1 MTVPNSPDKSDAF
14 SHGAG
19 KFSNAGGAYVP
30 ASTRSDGAR
39 GGPSRTKHANH
50 HDVRGTSSKP
60 GDARPAPS
68 RHGAPQRERPRREQ
82 KPGRSRRPFSSR
94 PARPPRGK
102 QRVEHHAPARG
113 SRPIPAT
120 IAPPPEG
127 TIRIIPLGGVEE
139 IGRNMTAVEF
149 NNDIFVLDAGFAF
162 SEEDTPGID
171 YILPNT
177 GYLEERRDKIRGL
190 LISHGHLDHI
200 GGIPYIIDRIGNP
213 MIYTRRLT
221 GKMIAKRQEEFS
233 GDTPVKIRE
242 VEKDEVIKL
251 GAATIRFFG
260 VTHTVPDSMG
270 IIIETPYGD
279 VVFTGDIK
287 LNHDNGEPSEEEK
300 REFGI
305 FKGRNVLALLMDS
318 TNVWQPGWSIPEIN
332 VYRTLEK
339 IIKDSKGRLIIAM
352 FASHLERLIR
362 VVKFAEDYGKKVV
375 IDGRSMRTN
384 IEIARELGLI
394 KYKDD
399 TVVAVE
405 NMNQYPPER
414 LIILATG
421 AQGDE
426 FASLARIG
434 NKSHKFIRLQP
445 TDTVVLSS
453 SVIPG
458 NERAVQ
464 KLKDNLS
471 RQGAHII
478 TYHASDVHASGHG
491 NREEAAWI
499 HSQIKPKFFIPVH
512 GYHYMLRVHADLAV
526 EMGVRP
532 ENICIPD
539 NSSLI
544 DIVKGEKIM
553 KHSVKAPAELRV
565 VEGHTVS
572 ELSDVLMRDRK
583 ALGQEGFCVVVATV
597 DRRTGKLHKSP
608 DIISRGFVYLRDN
621 KDLMDQTR
629 LIIRKSVET
638 SLKNPRSADLDIAR
652 DDLAEAVARFLLQ
665 RTMKRPIVIPV
676 IVSI

>member
-1 MTVPNSPDKSDAF
+1 
-14 SHGAG
+14 
-19 KFSNAGGAYVP
+19 
-30 ASTRSDGAR
+30 
-39 GGPSRTKHANH
+39 
-50 HDVRGTSSKP
+50 
-60 GDARPAPS
+60 
-68 RHGAPQRERPRREQ
+68 
-82 KPGRSRRPFSSR
+82 
-94 PARPPRGK
+94 
-102 QRVEHHAPARG
+102 
-113 SRPIPAT
+113 
-120 IAPPPEG
+120 
-127 TIRIIPLGGVEE
+127 
-139 IGRNMTAVEF
+139 MTAVEF
-149 NNDIFVLDAGFAF
+149 NDDIFILDAGFAF
-162 SEEDTPGID
+162 SEDDTPGID

-213 MIYTRRLT
+213 TIYTRKLT
-221 GKMIAKRQEEFS
+221 GRMIQKRQEEFA
-233 GDTPVKIRE
+233 GQTVTIRE
-242 VEKDEVIKL
+242 VEKDEAIKL
-251 GAATIRFFG
+251 GKSTIRFFG

-270 IIIETPYGD
+270 IIIETPHGD

-287 LNHDNGEPSEEEK
+287 LNHLDGVPSDEEFES
-300 REFGI
+300 FSI
-305 FKGRNVLALLMDS
+305 FKDRKVLALLMDS
-318 TNVWQPGWSIPEIN
+318 TNVWQPGWSIPERN
-332 VYRTLEK
+332 VYKTLHD

-362 VVKFAEDYGKKVV
+362 VVAFAEDYGKKVV

-399 TVVAVE
+399 TVIQVE
-405 NMNQYPPER
+405 DIDRYAPEK
-414 LIILATG
+414 IVILATG

-434 NKSHKFIRLQP
+434 NKSHKYIRLQP
-445 TDTVVLSS
+445 TDKIVLSS

-471 RQGAHII
+471 RQGAHIV

-491 NREEAAWI
+491 NREEASWI
-499 HSQIKPKFFIPVH
+499 HKQIKPKFFVPVH

-526 EMGVRP
+526 EMGVAPGNTCIP
-532 ENICIPD
+532 EN
-539 NSSLI
+539 SSI
-544 DIVKGEKIM
+544 VDITNGEKIT
-553 KHSVKAPAELRV
+553 KLAVRAPHEMRV
-565 VEGHTVS
+565 VEGQTVS
-572 ELSDVLMRDRK
+572 ELSEVLMRDRK

-629 LIIRKSVET
+629 LIIRKAVEG
-638 SLKNPRSADLDIAR
+638 SLKNPRAADLDGAR

>member
-1 MTVPNSPDKSDAF
+1 MTPTNDNTRRPRPPSAAVNAAF
-14 SHGAG
+14 SGPSDGSGIPRATSAHSPRPHYPPRGG
-19 KFSNAGGAYVP
+19 QGGGARP
-30 ASTRSDGAR
+30 SRH
-39 GGPSRTKHANH
+39 PSRT
-50 HDVRGTSSKP
+50 GGSSDRRSSGRP
-60 GDARPAPS
+60 GRRPLHP
-68 RHGAPQRERPRREQ
+68 PRR
-82 KPGRSRRPFSSR
+82 GR
-94 PARPPRGK
+94 A
-102 QRVEHHAPARG
+102 RVEHQAPTQRKQTA
-113 SRPIPAT
+113 AT
-120 IAPPPEG
+120 IPPPPPD
-127 TIRIIPLGGVEE
+127 TVRIIPLGGVEE

-149 NNDIFVLDAGFAF
+149 GDDIFILDCGFAF
-162 SEEDTPGID
+162 SEGETPGID
-171 YILPNT
+171 YFLPNT

-213 MIYTRRLT
+213 TIYTRKLT
-221 GKMIAKRQEEFS
+221 GMMIKKRQEEFTQTS
-233 GDTPVKIRE
+233 PVNIRE

-251 GAATIRFFG
+251 GGATIRFFG

-270 IIIETPYGD
+270 IIIETQYGD

-287 LNHDNGEPSEEEK
+287 LNHLDGEPSAEEK

-305 FKGRNVLALLMDS
+305 FKNRKVLALLMDS
-318 TNVWQPGWSIPEIN
+318 TNVWQPGFSIPESI
-332 VYRTLEK
+332 VYTTLEK
-339 IIKDSKGRLIIAM
+339 IIKDSKGRLVIAM
-352 FASHLERLIR
+352 FASHLERLTR
-362 VVKFAEDYGKKVV
+362 VVPFAEEYGKKIV

-384 IEIARELGLI
+384 IEIAREIGLI

-405 NMNQYPPER
+405 NMTQYPPER

-434 NKSHKFIRLQP
+434 NKTHKYIRLQP

-499 HSQIKPKFFIPVH
+499 HRQIKPKFFIPVH
-512 GYHYMLRVHADLAV
+512 GYHYMLRVHADLAIH
-526 EMGVRP
+526 EGVAP
-532 ENICIPD
+532 KNVAIPD
-539 NSSLI
+539 NGSI
-544 DIVKGEKIM
+544 IEIQKGEKM
-553 KHSVKAPAELRV
+553 TKLSVKAPSGLRV
-565 VEGHTVS
+565 VEGHTVT

-597 DRRTGKLHKSP
+597 DRRSGRLHKSP

-638 SLKNPRSADLDIAR
+638 SLRNPRAADLDAAR
-652 DDLAEAVARFLLQ
+652 EDLADAVSQFLLQ

-676 IVSI
+676 IVSV

>member
-1 MTVPNSPDKSDAF
+1 MDQ
-14 SHGAG
+14 H
-19 KFSNAGGAYVP
+19 FSNKGGAFVP
-30 ASTRSDGAR
+30 ANDGGQKDAEQQPQR
-39 GGPSRTKHANH
+39 GQRQGGRPNQKPADRP
-50 HDVRGTSSKP
+50 DGRPDGRPQQPGQPGQKP
-60 GDARPAPS
+60 GGR
-68 RHGAPQRERPRREQ
+68 
-82 KPGRSRRPFSSR
+82 GRSRRPFSSR
-94 PARPPRGK
+94 PARPPRGRTK
-102 QRVEHHAPARG
+102 VEHQQPSTRDKKPG
-113 SRPIPAT
+113 QMV
-120 IAPPPEG
+120 PPPKDDVV
-127 TIRIIPLGGVEE
+127 RIIPLGGVEE

-149 NNDIFVLDAGFAF
+149 RDDIFILDAGFAF
-162 SEEDTPGID
+162 SEDDTPGID

-200 GGIPYIIDRIGNP
+200 GAIPYIIDRIGNP
-213 MIYTRRLT
+213 TIYTRRLT
-221 GKMIAKRQEEFS
+221 GMMIKKRQEEFAQ
-233 GDTPVKIRE
+233 TAPVQIRE
-242 VEKDEVIKL
+242 VERDEVIKL
-251 GAATIRFFG
+251 GQLTVRFFG

-287 LNHDNGEPSEEEK
+287 LNHEGGEPSDEEK

-305 FKGRNVLALLMDS
+305 FKDRNVLALLMDS
-318 TNVWQPGWSIPEIN
+318 TNVWQPGFSIPESN
-332 VYRTLEK
+332 VYRTLEA

-362 VVKFAEDYGKKVV
+362 VVKFAEDYGKKIV
-375 IDGRSMRTN
+375 IDGRSMKTN

-405 NMNQYPPER
+405 NMLQYPPER
-414 LIILATG
+414 MIILATG

-434 NKSHKFIRLQP
+434 NKTHKYIRLQP
-445 TDTVVLSS
+445 TDTIVLSS

-491 NREEAAWI
+491 NREEAVWI
-499 HSQIKPKFFIPVH
+499 HKQIRPKFFVPVH

-526 EMGVRP
+526 EMGVNP
-532 ENICIPD
+532 KNVIVPD
-539 NSSLI
+539 NSSVLEI
-544 DIVKGEKIM
+544 INGEKM
-553 KHSVKAPAELRV
+553 VKHAIKAPSELRV

-572 ELSDVLMRDRK
+572 ELSEVLMRDRK
-583 ALGQEGFCVVVATV
+583 ALGMEGFCVVVATV

-638 SLKNPRSADLDIAR
+638 SMRNPRSADLDVAR
-652 DDLAEAVARFLLQ
+652 EDLAESVSRFLLQ

>member
-1 MTVPNSPDKSDAF
+1 MEPQP
-14 SHGAG
+14 SHQ
-19 KFSNAGGAYVP
+19 AGGSGSSSGP
-30 ASTRSDGAR
+30 KHTGPS
-39 GGPSRTKHANH
+39 GGRPSRTS
-50 HDVRGTSSKP
+50 RPSSKP
-60 GDARPAPS
+60 GQGRGGS
-68 RHGAPQRERPRREQ
+68 GRGRH
-82 KPGRSRRPFSSR
+82 FSSR
-94 PARPPRGK
+94 GGRPSHPPRRGK
-102 QRVEHHAPARG
+102 SRVEHQAPS
-113 SRPIPAT
+113 SRKQIAAT
-120 IAPPPEG
+120 IPPPADD
-127 TIRIIPLGGVEE
+127 TVRIIPLGGVEE

-149 NNDIFVLDAGFAF
+149 RGDIFILDCGFAF
-162 SEEDTPGID
+162 SEEDTPGIG

-177 GYLEERRDKIRGL
+177 AYLEERRDKIRGI

-200 GGIPYIIDRIGNP
+200 GGIPYIVDRIGNP
-213 MIYTRRLT
+213 TIYTRRLT
-221 GKMIAKRQEEFS
+221 GKMIQKRQEEFAS
-233 GDTPVKIRE
+233 AQPVVIRE

-270 IIIETPYGD
+270 IIIETPWGD

-287 LNHDNGEPSEEEK
+287 LNHLDGEPSDEEK
-300 REFGI
+300 REFSI
-305 FKGRNVLALLMDS
+305 FKDRNVLSLLMDS
-318 TNVWQPGWSIPEIN
+318 TNVWQPGFSIPEST
-332 VYRTLEK
+332 VYRTLEA
-339 IIKDSKGRLIIAM
+339 IIKDSKGRLVIAM

-362 VVKFAEDYGKKVV
+362 VVHFAEQYGKKIV

-405 NMNQYPPER
+405 NMGQYPPER
-414 LIILATG
+414 MIILATG

-434 NKSHKFIRLQP
+434 NKSHKYIRLQP

-478 TYHASDVHASGHG
+478 TYPASDVHASGHG

-499 HSQIKPKFFIPVH
+499 HKQIKPKFFIPVH

-526 EMGVRP
+526 EMGVAP
-532 ENICIPD
+532 ENIVIPE

-544 DIVKGEKIM
+544 DIKNGEKIS
-553 KHSVKAPAELRV
+553 KHAMKAPAELRV
-565 VEGHTVS
+565 VEGATVS

-621 KDLMDQTR
+621 KELMDQTR
-629 LIIRKSVET
+629 LIIRKSVEG
-638 SLKNPRSADLDIAR
+638 SLRNPRAADLDAAR
-652 DDLAEAVARFLLQ
+652 EDLADAVAQFLLQ

-676 IVSI
+676 IVSV

>member
-1 MTVPNSPDKSDAF
+1 MEISF
-14 SHGAG
+14 CGA
-19 KFSNAGGAYVP
+19 ADEV
-30 ASTRSDGAR
+30 
-39 GGPSRTKHANH
+39 
-50 HDVRGTSSKP
+50 
-60 GDARPAPS
+60 
-68 RHGAPQRERPRREQ
+68 
-82 KPGRSRRPFSSR
+82 GRSAIIIENKEKILLDYGLKLSHN
-94 PARPPRGK
+94 
-102 QRVEHHAPARG
+102 EE
-113 SRPIPAT
+113 
-120 IAPPPEG
+120 PEY
-127 TIRIIPLGGVEE
+127 PLKV
-139 IGRNMTAVEF
+139 N
-149 NNDIFVLDAGFAF
+149 
-162 SEEDTPGID
+162 
-171 YILPNT
+171 PNHVF
-177 GYLEERRDKIRGL
+177 
-190 LISHGHLDHI
+190 ISHAHLDHI
-200 GGIPYIIDRIGNP
+200 GGIPYILDRIGNP
-213 MIYTRRLT
+213 TIYTRRLT
-221 GKMIAKRQEEFS
+221 GMMIKKRQEEFS
-233 GDTPVKIRE
+233 HLPEIRLRE

-251 GAATIRFFG
+251 GNLTVRFFG

-270 IIIETPYGD
+270 IIIETPWGD

-287 LNHDNGEPSEEEK
+287 LDHENGEPTEEEHQGFSVFHHRK
-300 REFGI
+300 
-305 FKGRNVLALLMDS
+305 VLALLMDS
-318 TNVWQPGWSIPEIN
+318 TNVWQPGWSISERT
-332 VYRTLEK
+332 VYRTIEE
-339 IIKDSKGRLIIAM
+339 IISRPSKGRLVIAM

-362 VVKFAEDYGKKVV
+362 VVDFAEKYNKKIV

-384 IEIARELGLI
+384 IEIARELGII
-394 KYKDD
+394 KYKDG

-405 NMNQYPPER
+405 NMGEYPPEK

-434 NKSHKFIRLQP
+434 NKTHKYIRLQP

-499 HSQIKPKFFIPVH
+499 HRQIKPKFFVPVH

-526 EMGVRP
+526 EMGVAS
-532 ENICIPD
+532 ENVSIPD
-539 NSSLI
+539 NGSI
-544 DIVKGEKIM
+544 IEIQGGGQKIVRLPM
-553 KHSVKAPAELRV
+553 KAPSELRV

-572 ELSDVLMRDRK
+572 QLSDVLMRDRK

-621 KDLMDQTR
+621 KELMDQTR
-629 LIIRKSVET
+629 LIIRKSVE
-638 SLKNPRSADLDIAR
+638 SSMRNPRAMDLDAAR
-652 DDLAEAVARFLLQ
+652 EDLAENVARFLLQ
-665 RTMKRPIVIPV
+665 RTLKSPIVIPV

>member
-1 MTVPNSPDKSDAF
+1 MEPN
-14 SHGAG
+14 
-19 KFSNAGGAYVP
+19 FSNQRGAYVP
-30 ASTRSDGAR
+30 SGQNSDNNDKGESPPRRPGPGQPGRNRPQGPRPHGPRPGGSR
-39 GGPSRTKHANH
+39 GGG
-50 HDVRGTSSKP
+50 RGF
-60 GDARPAPS
+60 
-68 RHGAPQRERPRREQ
+68 
-82 KPGRSRRPFSSR
+82 GRGGGN
-94 PARPPRGK
+94 RPPR
-102 QRVEHHAPARG
+102 QRGRTKVEHQAL
-113 SRPIPAT
+113 RPQQGAERV
-120 IAPPPEG
+120 PPPADDVV
-127 TIRIIPLGGVEE
+127 RIIPLGGVEE
-139 IGRNMTAVEF
+139 IGRNMTAIEIG
-149 NNDIFVLDAGFAF
+149 NDIFVLDAGFAF
-162 SEEDTPGID
+162 SEDDTPGID

-200 GGIPYIIDRIGNP
+200 GGIPYILDRIGNP
-213 MIYTRRLT
+213 TIYTRRLT
-221 GKMIAKRQEEFS
+221 GKMIQKRQEEFAQ
-233 GDTPVKIRE
+233 TAPVTIRE
-242 VEKDEVIKL
+242 VEKDEVLKL
-251 GAATIRFFG
+251 GQHTVRFFG

-270 IIIETPYGD
+270 IIIETAWGD

-287 LNHDNGEPSEEEK
+287 LNHLDGEPSDEEK

-305 FKGRNVLALLMDS
+305 FKERNVLALLMDS
-318 TNVWQPGWSIPEIN
+318 TNVWQPGFSIPESV
-332 VYRTLEK
+332 VYTTLEK
-339 IIKDSKGRLIIAM
+339 IISESHGRLIIAM

-362 VVKFAEDYGKKVV
+362 VVAFAEQYGRKIV

-399 TVVAVE
+399 TVIAVE
-405 NMNQYPPER
+405 NLTQYPPEKV
-414 LIILATG
+414 IILATG

-434 NKSHKFIRLQP
+434 NKSHKYIRLQP
-445 TDTVVLSS
+445 TDTIVLSS

-491 NREEAAWI
+491 NREEAVWI
-499 HSQIKPKFFIPVH
+499 HKQIKPKFFVPVH
-512 GYHYMLRVHADLAV
+512 GYHYMLRVHGDLAV
-526 EMGVRP
+526 EMGVQP
-532 ENICIPD
+532 QNVIIPD
-539 NSSLI
+539 NSSVVEII
-544 DIVKGEKIM
+544 DGAKIA
-553 KHSVKAPAELRV
+553 KHPVKAPSELRV
-565 VEGHTVS
+565 VEGQTVS

-583 ALGQEGFCVVVATV
+583 ALGQEGFCVVVATI

-629 LIIRKSVET
+629 LIIRKSVEG
-638 SLKNPRSADLDIAR
+638 SLRNPRAADLDNAR
-652 DDLAEAVARFLLQ
+652 EDLAEAVSKFLLQ

>member
-1 MTVPNSPDKSDAF
+1 M
-14 SHGAG
+14 
-19 KFSNAGGAYVP
+19 
-30 ASTRSDGAR
+30 R
-39 GGPSRTKHANH
+39 
-50 HDVRGTSSKP
+50 
-60 GDARPAPS
+60 
-68 RHGAPQRERPRREQ
+68 
-82 KPGRSRRPFSSR
+82 
-94 PARPPRGK
+94 PRGK
-102 QRVEHHAPARG
+102 SRVEHQTNT
-113 SRPIPAT
+113 SRPPAP
-120 IAPPPEG
+120 IIPPPADDVV
-127 TIRIIPLGGVEE
+127 RIIPLGGVEE
-139 IGRNMTAVEF
+139 IGRNMTAIEVG
-149 NNDIFVLDAGFAF
+149 NDIFILDCGFQF
-162 SEEDTPGID
+162 REDETPGID

-200 GGIPYIIDRIGNP
+200 GGIPYVLDRIGNP
-213 MIYTRRLT
+213 TIYTRKLT
-221 GKMIAKRQEEFS
+221 GMMIKKRQEEFS
-233 GDTPVKIRE
+233 HLPQIIIRE
-242 VEKDEVIKL
+242 VEKDEVLTL
-251 GAATIRFFG
+251 GSHHVRFFG

-270 IIIETPYGD
+270 IVIETKWGD

-287 LNHDNGEPSEEEK
+287 LSHDDGIPSEEEQ
-300 REFGI
+300 RAFGDLG
-305 FKGRNVLALLMDS
+305 KRNVLALLMDS
-318 TNVWQPGWSIPEIN
+318 TNVWQPGFSIPEKN
-332 VYRTLEK
+332 VYATLEK
-339 IIKDSKGRLIIAM
+339 IVSETTSRLIIAM

-362 VVKFAEDYGKKVV
+362 VIHFAEQSGKKIV

-384 IEIARELGLI
+384 IEIAREIGLV

-405 NMNQYPPER
+405 NMDQYPPER
-414 LIILATG
+414 IVNLATG

-434 NKSHKFIRLQP
+434 NKSHKYIRLQP
-445 TDTVVLSS
+445 TDTIVLSS

-471 RQGAHII
+471 RQGAHIV

-499 HSQIKPKFFIPVH
+499 HRQIKPKFFVPVH
-512 GYHYMLRVHADLAV
+512 GYHYMLRVHAHLAT
-526 EMGVRP
+526 ELGMARDH
-532 ENICIPD
+532 IMIPD
-539 NSSLI
+539 NGS
-544 DIVKGEKIM
+544 IVEIKNGEKISM
-553 KHSVKAPAELRV
+553 LAQKAPSELRV

-597 DRRTGKLHKSP
+597 DRRTGRLHKSP

-638 SLKNPRSADLDIAR
+638 SLRNPRAADLDNAR
-652 DDLAEAVARFLLQ
+652 DELAEAVARFLLQ

-676 IVSI
+676 IVSV

>member
-1 MTVPNSPDKSDAF
+1 MKP
-14 SHGAG
+14 
-19 KFSNAGGAYVP
+19 
-30 ASTRSDGAR
+30 R
-39 GGPSRTKHANH
+39 GGRPTHATPT
-50 HDVRGTSSKP
+50 DL
-60 GDARPAPS
+60 
-68 RHGAPQRERPRREQ
+68 
-82 KPGRSRRPFSSR
+82 GRIST
-94 PARPPRGK
+94 AAK
-102 QRVEHHAPARG
+102 
-113 SRPIPAT
+113 I
-120 IAPPPEG
+120 PPPAEG
-127 TIRIIPLGGVEE
+127 VVRIIPLGGVEE

-149 NNDIFVLDAGFAF
+149 GNDIFILDCGFAF
-162 SEEDTPGID
+162 SEDDTPGVD

-190 LISHGHLDHI
+190 LVSHGHLDHI

-213 MIYTRRLT
+213 TIYTRRLT
-221 GKMIAKRQEEFS
+221 GMMIKKRQEEF
-233 GDTPVKIRE
+233 PHLPAINLRE

-251 GAATIRFFG
+251 GNTSIRFFG
-260 VTHTVPDSMG
+260 VSHTVPDSMG
-270 IIIETPYGD
+270 IVIETPWGD

-287 LNHDNGEPSEEEK
+287 LNHENGEASDEEK
-300 REFGI
+300 REFGM
-305 FKGRNVLALLMDS
+305 FKDRKVLVLLMDS
-318 TNVWQPGWSIPEIN
+318 TNVWQPGWSIPESN
-332 VYRTLEK
+332 VYRTLEELVK
-339 IIKDSKGRLIIAM
+339 NSHSRLIIAM

-362 VVKFAEDYGKKVV
+362 VMMFAEKYGKKVV

-384 IEIARELGLI
+384 LEIARELGIL

-405 NMNQYPPER
+405 NMAQYKKED

-434 NKSHKFIRLQP
+434 NKTHKYIHIEP
-445 TDTVVLSS
+445 TDTIVLSS

-471 RQGAHII
+471 RQGAKII
-478 TYHASDVHASGHG
+478 TYHTSDVHASGHG
-491 NREEAAWI
+491 NAEEAKWI
-499 HSQIKPKFFIPVH
+499 HRQIKPKFFVPVH
-512 GYHYMLRVHADLAV
+512 GYHYMLRVHADLGE
-526 EMGVRP
+526 EMGVKK
-532 ENICIPD
+532 ENIIVPD
-539 NSSLI
+539 NSSI
-544 DIVKGEKIM
+544 IEIINGEKIV
-553 KHSVKAPAELRV
+553 KQPFKAPAELRV
-565 VEGHTVS
+565 VEGHTIS
-572 ELSDVLMRDRK
+572 EISEVLMRDRK

-638 SLKNPRSADLDIAR
+638 SLRNPRGADLDIAR
-652 DDLAEAVARFLLQ
+652 EDLADAVSRFLLQ
-665 RTMKRPIVIPV
+665 STMKRPIVIPV

>member
-1 MTVPNSPDKSDAF
+1 MSDQE
-14 SHGAG
+14 
-19 KFSNAGGAYVP
+19 FSNIGGAFVP
-30 ASTRSDGAR
+30 APTHGEAKRGAPSDGAKSVRPGTRPARSPQPARPGHARPGKPSGPSRRGGGRRYGAR
-39 GGPSRTKHANH
+39 GGS
-50 HDVRGTSSKP
+50 
-60 GDARPAPS
+60 
-68 RHGAPQRERPRREQ
+68 
-82 KPGRSRRPFSSR
+82 
-94 PARPPRGK
+94 RPPRQRGK
-102 QRVEHHAPARG
+102 TRVEHAPRSAG
-113 SRPIPAT
+113 KPVGTPVPPL
-120 IAPPPEG
+120 APD
-127 TIRIIPLGGVEE
+127 TVRIVPLGGVEE
-139 IGRNMTAVEF
+139 IGRNMTAIEIGD
-149 NNDIFVLDAGFAF
+149 DIFVLDAGFAF

-190 LISHGHLDHI
+190 LIGHGHLDHI
-200 GGIPYIIDRIGNP
+200 GGVPYIIDRIGNP
-213 MIYTRRLT
+213 IIYTRRLT
-221 GKMIAKRQEEFS
+221 GKMIQRRQEEFAQ
-233 GDTPVKIRE
+233 TVPVQVRE
-242 VEKDEVIKL
+242 VEKDEVVKL
-251 GAATIRFFG
+251 GNHTIRFFG

-270 IIIETPYGD
+270 IIIETKWGD
-279 VVFTGDIK
+279 IVYTGDIK
-287 LNHDNGEPSEEEK
+287 LTHLEGVPSEEEE
-300 REFGI
+300 REFSI
-305 FKGRNVLALLMDS
+305 FKDRKVLCLLMDS
-318 TNVWQPGWSIPEIN
+318 TNVWQPGWSLPESV
-332 VYRTLEK
+332 VYKTLEEIVK
-339 IIKDSKGRLIIAM
+339 NQKGRMIIGM

-362 VVKFAEDYGKKVV
+362 VVHFAEKYGKKVV

-405 NMNQYPPER
+405 NMGDYAPER

-434 NKSHKFIRLQP
+434 NKSHKHIRLQP
-445 TDTVVLSS
+445 SDTVVLSS

-499 HSQIKPKFFIPVH
+499 HKQIKPKFFIPVH

-526 EMGVRP
+526 EMGVDPKNVCIP
-532 ENICIPD
+532 ENSAVIEIT
-539 NSSLI
+539 N
-544 DIVKGEKIM
+544 GEKIH
-553 KHSVKAPAELRV
+553 KLSVKAPSEMRV

-572 ELSDVLMRDRK
+572 ELSDVLMRDRM
-583 ALGQEGFCVVVATV
+583 ALGKEGFCVVVATV
-597 DRRTGKLHKSP
+597 DRRTGRLHKSP

-638 SLKNPRSADLDIAR
+638 SMKNPRSADLDAAR
-652 DDLAEAVARFLLQ
+652 DDLAEDVTRFLLQ

>member
-1 MTVPNSPDKSDAF
+1 MNDSEFSNKGGAFVPKRGAPRGPRPAGQRPG
-14 SHGAG
+14 GAG
-19 KFSNAGGAYVP
+19 PGTGRP
-30 ASTRSDGAR
+30 PTR
-39 GGPSRTKHANH
+39 T
-50 HDVRGTSSKP
+50 
-60 GDARPAPS
+60 
-68 RHGAPQRERPRREQ
+68 
-82 KPGRSRRPFSSR
+82 GRRRPLHAR
-94 PARPPRGK
+94 PARPPRGRTK
-102 QRVEHHAPARG
+102 VEHQAPTRSGKAQTVIPAPADNVV
-113 SRPIPAT
+113 
-120 IAPPPEG
+120 
-127 TIRIIPLGGVEE
+127 RIIPLGGVEE
-139 IGRNMTAVEF
+139 IGRNMTAVEVG
-149 NNDIFVLDAGFAF
+149 NDIFILDCGFAF
-162 SEEDTPGID
+162 GEEDGTPGID

-177 GYLEERRDKIRGL
+177 GYLEERRDKIRAL

-200 GGIPYIIDRIGNP
+200 GGIPYILDRIGNP
-213 MIYTRRLT
+213 TIYTRRLT
-221 GKMIAKRQEEFS
+221 GKMIAKRQEEFAQT
-233 GDTPVKIRE
+233 TPVTIRE
-242 VEKDEVIKL
+242 VEKDETLKL

-270 IIIETPYGD
+270 IIIETAWGD

-287 LNHDNGEPSEEEK
+287 LNHENGEPSEEEK

-305 FKGRNVLALLMDS
+305 FKSRKVLALLMDS
-318 TNVWQPGWSIPEIN
+318 TNVWQPGFSIPESV
-332 VYRTLEK
+332 VYKTLEQ
-339 IIKDSKGRLIIAM
+339 IVKDAKGRLIVAM

-362 VVKFAEDYGKKVV
+362 VMEFAEQYGKKVV

-399 TVVAVE
+399 TVVQVE
-405 NMNQYPPER
+405 DMNRFPKEKM
-414 LIILATG
+414 IILATG

-434 NKSHKFIRLQP
+434 NKTHKYIRLEP

-499 HSQIKPKFFIPVH
+499 HTQVRPKFFIPVH

-526 EMGVRP
+526 EMGVAP
-532 ENICIPD
+532 ENVCVPD
-539 NSSLI
+539 NSSII
-544 DIVKGEKIM
+544 DIVDGEKVS
-553 KHSVKAPAELRV
+553 KLSVKAPSEIRV
-565 VEGHTVS
+565 VEGQVVS

-621 KDLMDQTR
+621 KELMDQTR

-638 SLKNPRSADLDIAR
+638 SMRNPRAADLDYAR
-652 DDLAEAVARFLLQ
+652 DDLAEAVSRFLLS
-665 RTMKRPIVIPV
+665 RTQKRPIVIPV

>member
-1 MTVPNSPDKSDAF
+1 MEPSANKPPSRSP
-14 SHGAG
+14 
-19 KFSNAGGAYVP
+19 
-30 ASTRSDGAR
+30 
-39 GGPSRTKHANH
+39 GGPGRTGP
-50 HDVRGTSSKP
+50 DRG
-60 GDARPAPS
+60 RPSHAPS
-68 RHGAPQRERPRREQ
+68 RPGVAPRPGGGGRPRRHFS
-82 KPGRSRRPFSSR
+82 GRTGGRLSHPPRRGKSRVSHQATTLRRPN
-94 PARPPRGK
+94 G
-102 QRVEHHAPARG
+102 G
-113 SRPIPAT
+113 PIPSPA
-120 IAPPPEG
+120 ED

-139 IGRNMTAVEF
+139 IGRNMTAIEF
-149 NNDIFVLDAGFAF
+149 RGDIFILDCGFAF
-162 SEEDTPGID
+162 SEDDTPGID

-177 GYLEERRDKIRGL
+177 GYLEERRHMIRGM

-213 MIYTRRLT
+213 TIYTRRLT
-221 GKMIAKRQEEFS
+221 GKMIAKRQEEFAQT
-233 GDTPVKIRE
+233 TPVVVRE

-251 GAATIRFFG
+251 GRATIRFFG
-260 VTHTVPDSMG
+260 VTHTVPDAMG
-270 IIIETPYGD
+270 IIIETPWGD
-279 VVFTGDIK
+279 IIFTGDIK
-287 LNHDNGEPSEEEK
+287 LSHVDGEPSDEEK

-305 FKGRNVLALLMDS
+305 FKDRNVLALLMDS
-318 TNVWQPGWSIPEIN
+318 TNVWQPGWSIPEVN

-339 IIKDSKGRLIIAM
+339 IIKESKGRLIVAM

-362 VVKFAEDYGKKVV
+362 VVHFAEEYNKKIV

-405 NMNQYPPER
+405 NMAQYPPEKM
-414 LIILATG
+414 IILATG

-434 NKSHKFIRLQP
+434 NKTHKHIRLQGA
-445 TDTVVLSS
+445 DTVVLSS

-491 NREEAAWI
+491 NREEAVWI
-499 HSQIKPKFFIPVH
+499 HKQIKPKFFIPVH
-512 GYHYMLRVHADLAV
+512 GYHYMLRVHADVAV
-526 EMGVRP
+526 EMGVAP

-539 NSSLI
+539 NSSI
-544 DIVKGEKIM
+544 IEIKNGEKIS
-553 KHSVKAPAELRV
+553 KHAMKAPSELRV
-565 VEGHTVS
+565 VEGTTVS

-583 ALGQEGFCVVVATV
+583 ALGQEGFCVVVATI

-621 KDLMDQTR
+621 KELMDQTR

-638 SLKNPRSADLDIAR
+638 SLRNPRAADLDAAR
-652 DDLAEAVARFLLQ
+652 EDLADSVSQFLLQ

>member
-1 MTVPNSPDKSDAF
+1 MKPR
-14 SHGAG
+14 
-19 KFSNAGGAYVP
+19 GGRPTHATP
-30 ASTRSDGAR
+30 ADLGRASTAA
-39 GGPSRTKHANH
+39 K
-50 HDVRGTSSKP
+50 
-60 GDARPAPS
+60 
-68 RHGAPQRERPRREQ
+68 
-82 KPGRSRRPFSSR
+82 
-94 PARPPRGK
+94 
-102 QRVEHHAPARG
+102 
-113 SRPIPAT
+113 I
-120 IAPPPEG
+120 PPPSDNVV
-127 TIRIIPLGGVEE
+127 RIIPLGGVEE
-139 IGRNMTAVEF
+139 IGRNMTAIEIG
-149 NNDIFVLDAGFAF
+149 NDIFILDCGFAF
-162 SEEDTPGID
+162 SEDDTPGID

-177 GYLEERRDKIRGL
+177 GYLEERRDRIRGL
-190 LISHGHLDHI
+190 IISHGHLDHI

-213 MIYTRRLT
+213 TIYTRKLT
-221 GKMIAKRQEEFS
+221 GMMIKKRQEEF
-233 GDTPVKIRE
+233 PHLPAVNIRE
-242 VEKDEVIKL
+242 VEKDDVIKL
-251 GAATIRFFG
+251 GATSIRFFG

-270 IIIETPYGD
+270 IIIETPWGD

-287 LNHDNGEPSEEEK
+287 LSHENGEPSDEEK

-305 FKGRNVLALLMDS
+305 FKERRVLALLMDS
-318 TNVWQPGWSIPEIN
+318 TNVGQPGFSIPESN
-332 VYRTLEK
+332 VYRTLEDMVK
-339 IIKDSKGRLIIAM
+339 NSKNRTIIAM

-362 VVKFAEDYGKKVV
+362 VMMFAEQYGKKVV

-384 IEIARELGLI
+384 LEIAREIGIL

-405 NMNQYPPER
+405 NMQEYKPEN

-434 NKSHKFIRLQP
+434 NKTHKYIRLEP

-471 RQGAHII
+471 RQGAKIV
-478 TYHASDVHASGHG
+478 TYLTSDVHTSGHG
-491 NREEAAWI
+491 YREEAAWI
-499 HSQIKPKFFIPVH
+499 HSQIRPKFFVPVH
-512 GYHYMLRVHADLAV
+512 GYHYMLRVHADLAE
-526 EMGVRP
+526 EMGTKR
-532 ENICIPD
+532 ENIMVPD
-539 NSSLI
+539 NSSI
-544 DIVKGEKIM
+544 IEIVDGERIVKQPF
-553 KHSVKAPAELRV
+553 KAPAELRV
-565 VEGHTVS
+565 VEGHTIS
-572 ELSDVLMRDRK
+572 EISDVLMRDRK

-629 LIIRKSVET
+629 LIIRKSVEG
-638 SLKNPRSADLDIAR
+638 SLHNPRGADLDAAR
-652 DDLAEAVARFLLQ
+652 EDLAEAVSRFLLQ

>member
-1 MTVPNSPDKSDAF
+1 MTPDQSGSSISMPHRPNS
-14 SHGAG
+14 GAG
-19 KFSNAGGAYVP
+19 ERKPP
-30 ASTRSDGAR
+30 ARQGTPAPRRRFPSR
-39 GGPSRTKHANH
+39 GG
-50 HDVRGTSSKP
+50 G
-60 GDARPAPS
+60 
-68 RHGAPQRERPRREQ
+68 RHL
-82 KPGRSRRPFSSR
+82 
-94 PARPPRGK
+94 RPPRRG
-102 QRVEHHAPARG
+102 RTRLEHRHE
-113 SRPIPAT
+113 SRPRASSVIPPLSSDT
-120 IAPPPEG
+120 V
-127 TIRIIPLGGVEE
+127 RIIPLGGVEE
-139 IGRNMTAVEF
+139 IGRNMTAVEVG
-149 NNDIFVLDAGFAF
+149 NDIIILDCGFQF
-162 SEEDTPGID
+162 REDETPGID

-200 GGIPYIIDRIGNP
+200 GGIPYILDRIGNP
-213 MIYTRRLT
+213 TIYTRRLT
-221 GKMIAKRQEEFS
+221 GMMIKKRQEEFS
-233 GDTPVKIRE
+233 HLPEIRLRE

-251 GAATIRFFG
+251 GNLTVRFFG

-270 IIIETPYGD
+270 IIIETPWGD

-287 LNHDNGEPSEEEK
+287 LDHENGEPTEEEHQGFSVFHHRK
-300 REFGI
+300 
-305 FKGRNVLALLMDS
+305 VLALLMDS
-318 TNVWQPGWSIPEIN
+318 TNVWQPGWSISERT
-332 VYRTLEK
+332 VYRTIEE
-339 IIKDSKGRLIIAM
+339 IISRPSKGRLVIAM

-362 VVKFAEDYGKKVV
+362 VVDFAEKYNKKIV

-384 IEIARELGLI
+384 IEIARELGII
-394 KYKDD
+394 KYKDG

-405 NMNQYPPER
+405 NMGEYPPEK

-434 NKSHKFIRLQP
+434 NKTHKYIRLQP

-499 HSQIKPKFFIPVH
+499 HRQIKPKFFVPVH

-526 EMGVRP
+526 EMGVAS
-532 ENICIPD
+532 ENVAIPD
-539 NSSLI
+539 NGSI
-544 DIVKGEKIM
+544 IEIQGGGKNIVKLSM
-553 KHSVKAPAELRV
+553 KAPSELRV

-572 ELSDVLMRDRK
+572 QLSDVLMRDRK
-583 ALGQEGFCVVVATV
+583 ALGQEGFCVVVATI

-621 KDLMDQTR
+621 KELMDQTR
-629 LIIRKSVET
+629 LIIRKSVEL
-638 SLKNPRSADLDIAR
+638 SMRNPRAMDLDTAR
-652 DDLAEAVARFLLQ
+652 EDLAENVARFLLQ
-665 RTMKRPIVIPV
+665 RTLKSPIVIPV

>member
-1 MTVPNSPDKSDAF
+1 MPTPNTPNS
-14 SHGAG
+14 
-19 KFSNAGGAYVP
+19 
-30 ASTRSDGAR
+30 ASPRPQR
-39 GGPSRTKHANH
+39 LR
-50 HDVRGTSSKP
+50 P
-60 GDARPAPS
+60 G
-68 RHGAPQRERPRREQ
+68 GAPQQNRPRRR
-82 KPGRSRRPFSSR
+82 PGSPRFGN
-94 PARPPRGK
+94 RPPRRGK
-102 QRVEHHAPARG
+102 QRVEHHTASDRDPR
-113 SRPIPAT
+113 AT
-120 IAPPPEG
+120 GVQIPPP
-127 TIRIIPLGGVEE
+127 TPNVVRIIPLGGVEE
-139 IGRNMTAVEF
+139 IGRNMTAIEIG
-149 NNDIFVLDAGFAF
+149 NDIFILDAGFQF
-162 SEEDTPGID
+162 REEETPGID

-213 MIYTRRLT
+213 TIYTRRLT
-221 GKMIAKRQEEFS
+221 GMMIKKRQEEFA
-233 GDTPVKIRE
+233 GAPVTIRE
-242 VEKDEVIKL
+242 VEKDEVLKL
-251 GAATIRFFG
+251 GAHTVRFFG

-270 IIIETPYGD
+270 IIIETQWGD

-287 LNHDNGEPSEEEK
+287 LNHIDGNPSDEEK
-300 REFGI
+300 QSFGI
-305 FKGRNVLALLMDS
+305 FKNRKVLALLMDS
-318 TNVWQPGWSIPEIN
+318 TNVWQPGWSIPEVN
-332 VYRTLEK
+332 VYATLEK
-339 IIKDSKGRLIIAM
+339 IIKEASGRLIIAM

-362 VVKFAEDYGKKVV
+362 VVQFAEENAKKIV

-399 TVVAVE
+399 TVIQVE
-405 NMNQYPPER
+405 DVDRFPPEKI
-414 LIILATG
+414 IILATG

-434 NKSHKFIRLQP
+434 NKTHKYIRLKP
-445 TDTVVLSS
+445 TDTIVLSS

-491 NREEAAWI
+491 NSEEARWI
-499 HSQIKPKFFIPVH
+499 HSQIKPKYFIPVH
-512 GYHYMLRVHADLAV
+512 GYHYMLRVHADLAM
-526 EMGVRP
+526 EMGVAP
-532 ENICIPD
+532 DHICIAD
-539 NSSLI
+539 NSSVI
-544 DIVKGEKIM
+544 EIVDGEKIH
-553 KHSVKAPAELRV
+553 KLNVKAPAELRV
-565 VEGHTVS
+565 VEGQTVT

-597 DRRTGKLHKSP
+597 DRRTGRLHKSP

-638 SLKNPRSADLDIAR
+638 SLKNPRAADIDRAR
-652 DDLAEAVARFLLQ
+652 DDLADAVAKFLLS
-665 RTMKRPIVIPV
+665 RTQKRPIVIPV
-676 IVSI
+676 IVSV